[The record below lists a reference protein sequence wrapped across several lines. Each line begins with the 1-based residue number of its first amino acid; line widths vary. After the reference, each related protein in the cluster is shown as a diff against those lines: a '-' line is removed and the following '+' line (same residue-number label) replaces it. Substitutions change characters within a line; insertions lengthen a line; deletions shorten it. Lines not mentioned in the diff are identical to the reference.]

1 MRGIDCLNNC
11 LKTCQ
16 NIQNLLYLAT
26 KWQTMTLSAFIR
38 NHEIRGQVAFPL
50 SEVREATG
58 LSAKTLATELQ
69 RQVAHGRITI
79 PYRGFYVVVPPQ
91 YTLKGIVPPTYY
103 IHELMK
109 SVGKPYYVCLLSAAA
124 FHGAAHQRAM
134 QTQVMT
140 VAPRIR
146 PSGMNKQLD
155 WNYRQQIPQELL
167 LSRNAEMGVVLY
179 SNAELTAVDLV
190 QFAGHVGGYQ
200 RAATV
205 LSELIDAVDASK
217 MEKVFPYTTTATIQR
232 LGYILEFVLEEKGKA
247 DEMYQQLKAYSPRW
261 KKVLLS
267 NWEAENGDA
276 QANRWHVNPN
286 IEIEID
292 EI

>member
-1 MRGIDCLNNC
+1 
-11 LKTCQ
+11 
-16 NIQNLLYLAT
+16 
-26 KWQTMTLSAFIR
+26 MTLSAFIR

-69 RQVAHGRITI
+69 RQVAHGRIII

-91 YTLKGIVPPTYY
+91 YALKGIVPPTYY

-155 WNYRQQIPQELL
+155 WNYRQQIPQELF

-205 LSELIDAVDASK
+205 LSELIDTVDASK
-217 MEKVFPYTTTATIQR
+217 MAKVFPYTTRPQSKGWDIYWNLFWRKRKSPMNCTSSSR
-232 LGYILEFVLEEKGKA
+232 LIPPVGKRFSLA
-247 DEMYQQLKAYSPRW
+247 IGKRKTVMPRPTD
-261 KKVLLS
+261 
-267 NWEAENGDA
+267 GM
-276 QANRWHVNPN
+276 
-286 IEIEID
+286 
-292 EI
+292 

>member
-1 MRGIDCLNNC
+1 
-11 LKTCQ
+11 
-16 NIQNLLYLAT
+16 
-26 KWQTMTLSAFIR
+26 MTVSSYIR
-38 NHEIRGQVAFPL
+38 EREIRGQVTFTL
-50 SEVREATG
+50 EEIKEATG
-58 LSAKTLATELQ
+58 LSARSVVTELQ

-91 YTLKGIVPPTYY
+91 YALKGVVPPTYY

-109 SVGKPYYVCLLSAAA
+109 AVGKPYYICLLSASA
-124 FHGAAHQRAM
+124 FHGAGHQRAM

-140 VAPRIR
+140 VSPRIK

-155 WNYRQQIPQELL
+155 WNYRQQIPSELL
-167 LSRNAEMGVVLY
+167 LSRNTEMGIALF

-205 LSELIDAVDASK
+205 LSELVNAMDISR
-217 MEKVFPYTTTATIQR
+217 MEQVFPYTSSATLQR
-232 LGYILEFVLEEKGKA
+232 LGYLLEFVLEEKEKA
-247 DEMYQQLKAYSPRW
+247 DELYGLLTAAYPNM

-267 NWEAENGDA
+267 NSVAANNDAES
-276 QANRWHVNPN
+276 NRWHVNGN

-292 EI
+292 EL

>member
-1 MRGIDCLNNC
+1 
-11 LKTCQ
+11 
-16 NIQNLLYLAT
+16 
-26 KWQTMTLSAFIR
+26 MTVSTFIR
-38 NHEIRGQVAFPL
+38 EREIRGQVTFDL
-50 SEVREATG
+50 EEVKEATG
-58 LSAKTLATELQ
+58 LSARSVVTELQ

-91 YTLKGIVPPTYY
+91 YALKGIVPPTYY

-140 VAPRIR
+140 VAPRIK

-155 WNYRQQIPQELL
+155 WNYRQQIPPELL
-167 LSRNAEMGVVLY
+167 LSRNTEMGVVLY

-190 QFAGHVGGYQ
+190 QFTAHVGGFQ
-200 RAATV
+200 RASTV
-205 LSELIDAVDASK
+205 LSELVDAMDMSK
-217 MEKVFPYTTTATIQR
+217 MESVFPYTTSATLQR
-232 LGYILEFVLEEKGKA
+232 LGYLLEYVLGEEEKA
-247 DEMYQQLKAYSPRW
+247 DVLYGLLKASYPNL

-267 NWEAENGDA
+267 NSAMVNNDAES
-276 QANRWHVNPN
+276 NRWHVNGN

-292 EI
+292 EL

>member
-1 MRGIDCLNNC
+1 MRGIDRPNYRP
-11 LKTCQ
+11 KTCQ

-69 RQVAHGRITI
+69 RQVAHGRIII

-91 YTLKGIVPPTYY
+91 YALKGIVPPTYY

-155 WNYRQQIPQELL
+155 WNYRQQIPLELL

-205 LSELIDAVDASK
+205 LSELIDAVNASK
-217 MEKVFPYTTTATIQR
+217 MAKVFPYTTSATIQR
-232 LGYILEFVLEEKGKA
+232 LGYILEFVLEEKEKA
-247 DEMYQQLKAYSPRW
+247 DELYQQLKAYSPRW

>member
-1 MRGIDCLNNC
+1 
-11 LKTCQ
+11 
-16 NIQNLLYLAT
+16 
-26 KWQTMTLSAFIR
+26 MTLSAFIR

-69 RQVAHGRITI
+69 RQVAHGRIII
-79 PYRGFYVVVPPQ
+79 PY
-91 YTLKGIVPPTYY
+91 
-103 IHELMK
+103 HELMK

-155 WNYRQQIPQELL
+155 WNYRQQIPLELL

-217 MEKVFPYTTTATIQR
+217 MAKVFPYTTSATIQR
-232 LGYILEFVLEEKGKA
+232 LGYILEFVLEEKEKA
-247 DEMYQQLKAYSPRW
+247 DELYQQLKAYSPRW

-276 QANRWHVNPN
+276 QTNRWHVNPN

>member
-1 MRGIDCLNNC
+1 
-11 LKTCQ
+11 
-16 NIQNLLYLAT
+16 
-26 KWQTMTLSAFIR
+26 MTVSSYIR
-38 NHEIRGQVAFPL
+38 EREIRGQVTFTL
-50 SEVREATG
+50 EEIKEATG
-58 LSAKTLATELQ
+58 LSARSVVTELQ

-91 YTLKGIVPPTYY
+91 YALKGVVPTTYY

-109 SVGKPYYVCLLSAAA
+109 AVGKPYYICLLSAAA
-124 FHGAAHQRAM
+124 FHGAGHQRAM

-140 VAPRIR
+140 VSPRIK
-146 PSGMNKQLD
+146 PSKMNKQLD
-155 WNYRQQIPQELL
+155 WNYRQQIPSELL
-167 LSRNAEMGVVLY
+167 LSRNTEMGIALF

-205 LSELIDAVDASK
+205 LSELVNAMDISR
-217 MEKVFPYTTTATIQR
+217 MEQVFPYTSSATLQR
-232 LGYILEFVLEEKGKA
+232 FGYLLEFVLEEKEKA
-247 DEMYQQLKAYSPRW
+247 DELYGLLKAAYPNM

-267 NWEAENGDA
+267 NSVAANNDAES
-276 QANRWHVNPN
+276 NRWHVNSN

-292 EI
+292 EL

>member
-1 MRGIDCLNNC
+1 
-11 LKTCQ
+11 
-16 NIQNLLYLAT
+16 
-26 KWQTMTLSAFIR
+26 MTLSAFIR

-69 RQVAHGRITI
+69 RQVAHGRIII

-217 MEKVFPYTTTATIQR
+217 MAKVFPYTTSATIQR
-232 LGYILEFVLEEKGKA
+232 LGYILA
-247 DEMYQQLKAYSPRW
+247 DELYQQLKAYSPRW

-276 QANRWHVNPN
+276 QTNRWHVNPN

>member
-1 MRGIDCLNNC
+1 
-11 LKTCQ
+11 
-16 NIQNLLYLAT
+16 
-26 KWQTMTLSAFIR
+26 MTVSSYIR
-38 NHEIRGQVAFPL
+38 EREIRGQVTFTL
-50 SEVREATG
+50 EEVKEATG
-58 LSAKTLATELQ
+58 LSARSVVTELQ

-79 PYRGFYVVVPPQ
+79 PYRGFYVIVPPQ
-91 YTLKGIVPPTYY
+91 YALKCVVPPTYY

-109 SVGKPYYVCLLSAAA
+109 AVGKPYYICLLSAAA
-124 FHGAAHQRAM
+124 FHGAGHQRAM

-140 VAPRIR
+140 VSPRIK

-155 WNYRQQIPQELL
+155 WNYRQQIPSELL
-167 LSRNAEMGVVLY
+167 LSRNTEMGIALF

-205 LSELIDAVDASK
+205 LSELVNAMDISR
-217 MEKVFPYTTTATIQR
+217 MEQLFPYTSSATIQR
-232 LGYILEFVLEEKGKA
+232 LGYLLEFVLEEKEKA
-247 DEMYQQLKAYSPRW
+247 DELYGLLKAAYPNM

-267 NWEAENGDA
+267 NSVAANNDAES
-276 QANRWHVNPN
+276 NRWHVNGN

-292 EI
+292 EL

>member
-1 MRGIDCLNNC
+1 MGDIDCLNNR

-26 KWQTMTLSAFIR
+26 KWQTMTLSTFIR

-69 RQVAHGRITI
+69 RQVAHGRIII

-217 MEKVFPYTTTATIQR
+217 MTKVFPYTTSATIQR
-232 LGYILEFVLEEKGKA
+232 LGYILEFVLEEKEKA
-247 DEMYQQLKAYSPRW
+247 DELYQQLKAFSPRW

-267 NWEAENGDA
+267 NWEAGNGDT

>member
-1 MRGIDCLNNC
+1 
-11 LKTCQ
+11 
-16 NIQNLLYLAT
+16 
-26 KWQTMTLSAFIR
+26 MTVSTFIR
-38 NHEIRGQVAFPL
+38 EREIRGQVTFNL
-50 SEVREATG
+50 DEVKKATG
-58 LSAKTLATELQ
+58 LSARSVVMELQ
-69 RQVAHGRITI
+69 RQVARGRITI

-91 YTLKGIVPPTYY
+91 YALKGIVPPTYY

-109 SVGKPYYVCLLSAAA
+109 AVGKPYYVCLLSAAA

-140 VAPRIR
+140 VAPRIK

-155 WNYRQQIPQELL
+155 WNYRQQIPPELL
-167 LSRNAEMGVVLY
+167 LSRNTEMGIVLY

-190 QFAGHVGGYQ
+190 QFAGHVGGFQ

-205 LSELIDAVDASK
+205 LSELADAMDMSR
-217 MEKVFPYTTTATIQR
+217 MEQVFPYTTSATLQR
-232 LGYILEFVLEEKGKA
+232 LGYLLEFVLEEKEKA
-247 DEMYQQLKAYSPRW
+247 DELFGLLKAACPNM

-267 NWEAENGDA
+267 NSVPVNNDAES
-276 QANRWHVNPN
+276 NRWHVNGN

-292 EI
+292 EL